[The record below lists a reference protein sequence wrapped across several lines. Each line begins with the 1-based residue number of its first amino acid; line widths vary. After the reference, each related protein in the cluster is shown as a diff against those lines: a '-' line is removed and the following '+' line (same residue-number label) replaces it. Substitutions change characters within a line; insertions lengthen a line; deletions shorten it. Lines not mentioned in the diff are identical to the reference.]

1 MKQFRLDFRFLF
13 LTLSAA
19 VILVFAGCNLLG
31 SDSGGGGGSGGS
43 GDVVNVATQ
52 NLREFPKVEAQ
63 LPASLS
69 AAGSGGSASVVA
81 MAEGDVTTVSAS
93 ALPDVKAQG
102 WYDMK
107 DAAGL
112 DFLSEAFLDELRE
125 IANEQELDFGVVY
138 DLGVRDF
145 MEAKYDLGN
154 LKLVGSDND
163 LTVYW
168 YVGPT
173 DEYPST
179 FWARIRIVRS
189 GDDWTVTANFF
200 DQGGAESGKIYAN
213 FATATGESLF
223 LSRFSGSDPES
234 GPYSYEDIIQSIPND
249 DGSLTILS
257 GYSDGSVVFGDGSVG
272 WGETFI
278 GWGDD
283 TMGGV
288 IGVGNWGSD
297 SYASQEYYN
306 GDGSLLQQSWG
317 TTAISAG
324 GISWV
329 EGWGFNIISSFEI
342 APAEVWLFDVW
353 DGSTLTQYVSNDNV
367 LDTGTDTQ
375 LPSQAYT
382 PYFKANTEI
391 GSSWTEG
398 DAVYNWSKSD
408 SYDDR
413 DPSTSVWYTKYEI
426 GYQIPA
432 ATSIFGGSYYFE
444 DRYPLKHLLPLTG
457 VYNGKSVIS
466 EEGTTWDD
474 TWIDA
479 DGKEQTWSWT
489 SYSYYVDVDG
499 DGAVDTDDVFM
510 DGVWL
515 SENYVWDFAN
525 QREIVVKA
533 PFLTTTGGKLPA
545 YLAFS
550 SQNQTLVDAIETK
563 ILSIYDNDLP
573 SLSVSAHE
581 DKLEDLSSL
590 SEFDDVEF

>member
-1 MKQFRLDFRFLF
+1 MKQFRLAFHLLF
-13 LTLSAA
+13 LPLSAA
-19 VILVFAGCNLLG
+19 IILSLAGCSLLG

-43 GDVVNVATQ
+43 GGSVATQ
-52 NLREFPKVEAQ
+52 NLRELPEVEAQ

-69 AAGSGGSASVVA
+69 AAGSGGSASASVIA
-81 MAEGDVTTVSAS
+81 MAQGDVTTVSAS

-145 MEAKYDLGN
+145 MEADFDLGN
-154 LKLVGSDND
+154 LKLAGSDND

-168 YVGPT
+168 YAEPT
-173 DEYPST
+173 YLETGTSFT
-179 FWARIRIVRS
+179 FWARIRIVRN
-189 GDDWTVTANFF
+189 GDDWTVTANFE
-200 DQGGAESGKIYAN
+200 QGGAESGKIYAN

-234 GPYSYEDIIQSIPND
+234 GPYSYEDITQSIPND

-257 GYSDGSVVFGDGSVG
+257 GYSDGSGG
-272 WGETFI
+272 WGETRI

-353 DGSTLTQYVSNDNV
+353 ESGTLTQYVSSDNV

-375 LPSQAYT
+375 LTSQAYT
-382 PYFKANTEI
+382 PYFKA
-391 GSSWTEG
+391 GSSWAEG
-398 DAVYNWSKSD
+398 DAVYNWSESSTYIIVD
-408 SYDDR
+408 AP
-413 DPSTSVWYTKYEI
+413 PSTSVWRTKYEI

-432 ATSIFGGSYYFE
+432 RKTIFGGSYYFE

-457 VYNGKSVIS
+457 VYDGKSVIR
-466 EEGTTWDD
+466 EEGTTWND
-474 TWIDA
+474 TWTDA
-479 DGKEQTWSWT
+479 DGKEQSWSWT
-489 SYSYYVDVDG
+489 SYSYYIDVDD